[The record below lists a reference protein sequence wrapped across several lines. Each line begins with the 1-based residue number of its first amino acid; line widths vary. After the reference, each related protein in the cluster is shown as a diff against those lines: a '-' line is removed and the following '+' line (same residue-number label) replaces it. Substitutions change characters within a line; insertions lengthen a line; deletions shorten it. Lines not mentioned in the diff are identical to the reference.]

1 MTLNVF
7 TSLKGL
13 VTSGDWT
20 FKWSYWTLHRGWSRK
35 GHLATWRNIHVE
47 TEAARG
53 EGSPRNKIANQ
64 RVAPRSAISYSL
76 LLLLLIGY
84 LSIEVIFRDGLNHD

>member
-1 MTLNVF
+1 
-7 TSLKGL
+7 
-13 VTSGDWT
+13 
-20 FKWSYWTLHRGWSRK
+20 
-35 GHLATWRNIHVE
+35 VE